1 MTISSHSGSNRFR
14 VCWEWGDMMLEMF
27 FVAVSAIADFY
38 NHVDWVRAND
48 FMTFVQTTL
57 ETCLVIGRM
66 QENGDKKDDQGS
78 SQS

>member
-1 MTISSHSGSNRFR
+1 MTISSHSDSNKFR
-14 VCWEWGDMMLEMF
+14 ARWEWGDMMLETI
-27 FVAVSAIADFY
+27 FVAVSAVAEFY

-57 ETCLVIGRM
+57 QTCLVVGRI
-66 QENGDKKDDQGS
+66 QENGDKKDDQDS